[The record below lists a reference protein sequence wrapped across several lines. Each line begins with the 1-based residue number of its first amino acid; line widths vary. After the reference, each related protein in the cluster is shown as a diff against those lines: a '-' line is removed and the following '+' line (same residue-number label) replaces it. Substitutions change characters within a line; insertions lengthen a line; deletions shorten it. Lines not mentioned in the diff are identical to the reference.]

1 MCDLNMRCC
10 NQRGCREDEM
20 LAQQPE
26 TFQPSQMFLDC
37 RVSQEHV
44 LFTSALLKA
53 DVTGPPTPE
62 YIK

>member
-1 MCDLNMRCC
+1 
-10 NQRGCREDEM
+10 M